1 MTVVKKLILSVFAVI
16 LSIVWG
22 VQATGLLGMLI
33 SSLNNY
39 DATTKLIIGISIVVS
54 LVGLYFV
61 WSGRLSYKD
70 DKTITFTKRVCDAYF
85 LSLILLVLLYM
96 VVVGDIK
103 YVLLFEV
110 VVTWVI
116 WFFIRSCIS
125 KELERYQK
133 KTASIETDAVTVEDS
148 TGEEEE
154 K

>member
-39 DATTKLIIGISIVVS
+39 DATTKLIIGISIEVS

-70 DKTITFTKRVCDAYF
+70 DKTIKFTKRVCDAYF

-96 VVVGDIK
+96 VVVGEIK
-103 YVLLFEV
+103 YVLRFEV

-116 WFFIRSCIS
+116 WCFIRSCIS